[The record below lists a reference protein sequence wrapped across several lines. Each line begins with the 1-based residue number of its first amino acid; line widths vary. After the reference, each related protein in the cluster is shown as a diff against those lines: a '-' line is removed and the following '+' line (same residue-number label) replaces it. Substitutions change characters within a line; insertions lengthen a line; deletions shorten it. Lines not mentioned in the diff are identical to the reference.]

1 MLTMFEAIWA
11 RGAKWLIAAATFLL
25 ALAAFYLEGRSKG
38 KQVEQKKATERDL
51 TEAKQHAET
60 IRETSNVHAEVSR
73 LPDSD
78 VTQRLRDKWTRD
90 N

>member
-1 MLTMFEAIWA
+1 MFAAIWA
-11 RGAKWLIAAATFLL
+11 RGAKLLIALATALL
-25 ALAAFYLEGRSKG
+25 ALAAFYLKGRAAG
-38 KQVEQKKATERDL
+38 KAVEQKKAVVRDL

-60 IRETSNVHAEVSR
+60 IRETSNVQAEVSR

-78 VTQRLRDKWTRD
+78 VRERLRKFTRD